1 MRRTVLLV
9 AFVSLLGGCSA
20 TVPTATVVETAPP
33 PLVTQAES
41 EPPTPP
47 PSAPITVLVV
57 GNEAEP
63 EGVDALVAALEH
75 LPDVT
80 VTFDDLATEP
90 PDVAVVGISTRLTLG
105 PDAVTSTYRQL
116 PTIVVSVGGDSSSD
130 FAAAARLAAE
140 EVDEHRA
147 DFGSAV
153 VNLNIPSCAP
163 GTMVRGVVEVPVAPE
178 SPADS
183 GAPAFDCGS
192 TMIEYQDDVSALA
205 VGFASRTVVRA

>member
-20 TVPTATVVETAPP
+20 TVPRATVVETAPP
-33 PLVTQAES
+33 PLVTLAES
-41 EPPTPP
+41 EPPLP
-47 PSAPITVLVV
+47 AITVLVV
-57 GNEAEP
+57 PDGADRIGFEM
-63 EGVDALVAALEH
+63 LVATLRRV
-75 LPDVT
+75 PDVV
-80 VTFDDLATEP
+80 VTLDEVSGEP
-90 PDVAVVGISTRLTLG
+90 PDVVVVGISTRLTLG
-105 PDAVTSTYRQL
+105 PDAVTSTYQQL

-140 EVDEHRA
+140 EVDDHRA

-163 GTMVRGVVEVPVAPE
+163 GTMVRGVVDVPVASE

-183 GAPAFDCGS
+183 DASAFDCGS

-205 VGFASRTVVRA
+205 VGFAARTVVRV